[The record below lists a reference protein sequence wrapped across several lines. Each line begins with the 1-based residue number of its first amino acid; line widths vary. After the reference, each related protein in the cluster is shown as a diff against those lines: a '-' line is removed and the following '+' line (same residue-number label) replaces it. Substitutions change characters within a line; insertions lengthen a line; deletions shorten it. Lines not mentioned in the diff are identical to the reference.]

1 MEQGKAEERARQG
14 RWAARGERG
23 VADMEESWAEEK
35 IGPSIGFFYFHFEL
49 KFEFLFEFSTSNI
62 NETNN

>member
-23 VADMEESWAEEK
+23 VADMVESWAEEK
-35 IGPSIGFFYFHFEL
+35 IGPSVGFFIFTLNSNLNSYFSL
-49 KFEFLFEFSTSNI
+49 ALQI
-62 NETNN
+62 